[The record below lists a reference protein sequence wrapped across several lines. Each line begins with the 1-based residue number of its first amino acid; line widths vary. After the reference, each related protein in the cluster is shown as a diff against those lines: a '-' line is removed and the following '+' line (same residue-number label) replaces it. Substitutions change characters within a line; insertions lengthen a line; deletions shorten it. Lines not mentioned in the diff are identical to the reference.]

1 METIQYGS
9 DKSSIPTIHV
19 ISDSVG
25 TTASAIARAAAA
37 QFGETE
43 PRVELLPNVRSFEEV
58 RTFLLEHADYHEQLY
73 GTREMVVLYTIIDS
87 DVLAQLRRFFEVHPE
102 FAAVDLMTDA
112 VASIMRVSGKKPSL
126 EPGELHVTDER
137 YFNRIE
143 AMEFTIEHDDGR
155 NPQDLAKADIVV
167 LGVSRCGK
175 TPISIYLSQEGYR
188 VSNVPLDLQSDPP
201 RELADVDPSRMFGL
215 MTTPEVL
222 VGVRRKRL
230 GNAITV
236 AADYADLEQVVKDLE
251 EARALMRK
259 LGCIVIHTEN
269 RAVEETAQEILRYYE
284 LQHPRAI
291 PAYPSYG
298 VSPSEHGAV

>member
-1 METIQYGS
+1 METIQYGAET
-9 DKSSIPTIHV
+9 SSIPTIHV

-58 RTFLLEHADYHEQLY
+58 RDYLLAHAEYHRELY
-73 GTREMVVLYTIIDS
+73 GKPDMIVLYTIID
-87 DVLAQLRRFFEVHPE
+87 AQVNEKLRAFFAEYPQ

-112 VASIMRVSGKKPSL
+112 VASIKRVSGMEPIL
-126 EPGELHVTDER
+126 QPGELHATDER

-155 NPQDLAKADIVV
+155 NPQDLTKADIVL

-188 VSNVPLDLQSDPP
+188 VSNVPLDLQSTPP
-201 RELADVDPSRMFGL
+201 RQLYDVDPSRLFGL
-215 MTTPEVL
+215 MTTSDVL
-222 VGVRRKRL
+222 VDIRRKRL
-230 GNAITV
+230 GRALSV
-236 AADYADLEQVVKDLE
+236 ASSYAEPEQVVADLD
-251 EARALMRK
+251 EARALMRR
-259 LGCIVIHTEN
+259 LGCIVIHTEH
-269 RAVEETAQEILRYYE
+269 RAVEETAQEILRFYE
-284 LQHPRAI
+284 MRHPRSV
-291 PAYPSYG
+291 PRPR
-298 VSPSEHGAV
+298 

>member
-1 METIQYGS
+1 METIQYGAET
-9 DKSSIPTIHV
+9 SSIPTIHV

-58 RTFLLEHADYHEQLY
+58 RDYLLAHAEYHRELY
-73 GTREMVVLYTIIDS
+73 GKPDMIVLYTIID
-87 DVLAQLRRFFEVHPE
+87 AQVNEKLRAFFAEYPQ

-112 VASIMRVSGKKPSL
+112 VASIKRVSGMDPIL
-126 EPGELHVTDER
+126 QPGELHATDER

-155 NPQDLAKADIVV
+155 NPQDLTKADIVL

-188 VSNVPLDLQSDPP
+188 VSNVPLDLQSAPP
-201 RELADVDPSRMFGL
+201 RQLYDVDPSRLFGL
-215 MTTPEVL
+215 MTTSDVL
-222 VGVRRKRL
+222 VDIRRKRL
-230 GNAITV
+230 GRALSV
-236 AADYADLEQVVKDLE
+236 ASSYAEPEQVVADLD
-251 EARALMRK
+251 EARALMRR
-259 LGCIVIHTEN
+259 LGCIVIHTEH
-269 RAVEETAQEILRYYE
+269 RAVEETAQEILRFYE
-284 LQHPRAI
+284 MRHPRSV
-291 PAYPSYG
+291 PRPR
-298 VSPSEHGAV
+298 

>member
-1 METIQYGS
+1 METIQYGAET
-9 DKSSIPTIHV
+9 SSIPTIHV

-58 RTFLLEHADYHEQLY
+58 RDYLLAHAEYHRELY
-73 GTREMVVLYTIIDS
+73 GKPDMIVLYTIID
-87 DVLAQLRRFFEVHPE
+87 AQVNEKLRAFFAEYPQ

-112 VASIMRVSGKKPSL
+112 VASIKRVSGMEPIL
-126 EPGELHVTDER
+126 QPGELHATDER

-155 NPQDLAKADIVV
+155 NPQDLIKADIVL

-188 VSNVPLDLQSDPP
+188 VSNVPLDLQSTPP
-201 RELADVDPSRMFGL
+201 RQLYDVDPSRLFGL
-215 MTTPEVL
+215 MTTSDVL
-222 VGVRRKRL
+222 VDIRRKRL
-230 GNAITV
+230 GRALSV
-236 AADYADLEQVVKDLE
+236 ASSYAEPEQVVADLD
-251 EARALMRK
+251 EARALMRR
-259 LGCIVIHTEN
+259 LGCIVIHTEH
-269 RAVEETAQEILRYYE
+269 RAVEETAQEILRFYE
-284 LQHPRAI
+284 MRHPRSI
-291 PAYPSYG
+291 PRPR
-298 VSPSEHGAV
+298 

>member
-1 METIQYGS
+1 METIQYGAET
-9 DKSSIPTIHV
+9 SSIPTIHV

-58 RTFLLEHADYHEQLY
+58 RDYLLAHAEYHRELY
-73 GTREMVVLYTIIDS
+73 GKPDMIVLYTIID
-87 DVLAQLRRFFEVHPE
+87 AQVNEKLRAFFAEYPQ

-112 VASIMRVSGKKPSL
+112 VASIKRVSGMEPIL
-126 EPGELHVTDER
+126 QPGELHATDER

-155 NPQDLAKADIVV
+155 NPQDLTKADIVL

-188 VSNVPLDLQSDPP
+188 VSNVPLDLQSTPP
-201 RELADVDPSRMFGL
+201 RQLYDVDPSRLFGL
-215 MTTPEVL
+215 MTTSDVL
-222 VGVRRKRL
+222 VDIRRKRL
-230 GNAITV
+230 GRALSV
-236 AADYADLEQVVKDLE
+236 ASSYAEPEQVVADLD
-251 EARALMRK
+251 EARALMRR
-259 LGCIVIHTEN
+259 LGCIVIHTEH
-269 RAVEETAQEILRYYE
+269 RAVEETAQEILRFYE
-284 LQHPRAI
+284 MRHPRSI
-291 PAYPSYG
+291 PRPR
-298 VSPSEHGAV
+298 

>member
-1 METIQYGS
+1 METIQYGAET
-9 DKSSIPTIHV
+9 SSIPTIHV

-58 RTFLLEHADYHEQLY
+58 RDYLLAHAEYHRELY
-73 GTREMVVLYTIIDS
+73 GKPDMIVLYTIID
-87 DVLAQLRRFFEVHPE
+87 AQVNEKLRAFFAEYPQ

-112 VASIMRVSGKKPSL
+112 VASIKRVSGMEPIL
-126 EPGELHVTDER
+126 QPGELHATDER

-155 NPQDLAKADIVV
+155 NPQDLTKADIVL

-188 VSNVPLDLQSDPP
+188 VSNVPLDLQSTPP
-201 RELADVDPSRMFGL
+201 RQLYDVDPSRLFGL
-215 MTTPEVL
+215 MTTSDVL
-222 VGVRRKRL
+222 VDIRRKRL
-230 GNAITV
+230 GRALSV
-236 AADYADLEQVVKDLE
+236 ASSYAEPEQVVADLD
-251 EARALMRK
+251 EARALMRR
-259 LGCIVIHTEN
+259 LGCIVIHTEH

-284 LQHPRAI
+284 MRHPRSV
-291 PAYPSYG
+291 PRPR
-298 VSPSEHGAV
+298 

>member
-1 METIQYGS
+1 METIQYGAET
-9 DKSSIPTIHV
+9 SSIPTIHV

-58 RTFLLEHADYHEQLY
+58 RDYLLAHAEYHRELY
-73 GTREMVVLYTIIDS
+73 GKPDMIVLYTIID
-87 DVLAQLRRFFEVHPE
+87 AQVNEKLRAFFAEYPQ

-112 VASIMRVSGKKPSL
+112 VASIKRVSGMEPIL
-126 EPGELHVTDER
+126 QPGELHATDER

-155 NPQDLAKADIVV
+155 NPQDLTKADIVL

-188 VSNVPLDLQSDPP
+188 VSNVPLDLQSAPP
-201 RELADVDPSRMFGL
+201 RQLYDVDPSRLFGL
-215 MTTPEVL
+215 MTTSDVL
-222 VGVRRKRL
+222 VDIRRKRL
-230 GNAITV
+230 GRALSV
-236 AADYADLEQVVKDLE
+236 ASSYAEPEQVVADLD
-251 EARALMRK
+251 EARALMRR
-259 LGCIVIHTEN
+259 LGCIVIHTEH
-269 RAVEETAQEILRYYE
+269 RAVEETAQEILRFYE
-284 LQHPRAI
+284 MRHPRSV
-291 PAYPSYG
+291 PRPR
-298 VSPSEHGAV
+298 